1 MKKWKKGLAV
11 LAATMALTLAGAC
24 MAFAAEGEIHVNG
37 TGIVQANPDTAEI
50 SLNIST
56 DGKTAQA
63 TQAENNKIVAAVTNA
78 MTKLNVKKEDIVT
91 AYTSVYPNYRYNDET
106 GKRTLTGY
114 QAETSLQVKTKDI
127 DNAGKYIDAALKAGA
142 TGSNGVSFSIAD
154 RSKYY
159 GQALQVAVKNA
170 EASAAVIAQAYG
182 KPLGAVKSVT
192 EGSEN
197 ASYAYGGGAGKN
209 SMMAVESLADR
220 DAGTTISYDK
230 IEITARVSVSYAF

>member
-1 MKKWKKGLAV
+1 
-11 LAATMALTLAGAC
+11 

-63 TQAENNKIVAAVTNA
+63 AQAENNKIVAAVTNA

-91 AYTSVYPNYRYNDET
+91 AYSSVYPNYRYNDET

-114 QAETSLQVKTKDI
+114 QAETNLQVKTKDI

-192 EGSEN
+192 EASEN